1 MNKRIIEIDTEI
13 RLLKEKHNAIK
24 EELGTHL
31 QEEDNIECSHWMG
44 RRVIWKKHDIKEGK
58 TQRVIYLLRDQ
69 RDMGATIIKL
79 LEEKCIEL
87 EIDGGEPV

>member
-13 RLLKEKHNAIK
+13 RLLKEKYNCIK
-24 EELGTHL
+24 DELGTHL
-31 QEEDNIECSHWMG
+31 HDEDRIDSDFFG
-44 RRVIWKKHDIKEGK
+44 TRTVWKKNDIKEGK

-69 RDMGATIIKL
+69 RDMGASIVKL

-87 EIDGGEPV
+87 EIDGGDPV

>member
-1 MNKRIIEIDTEI
+1 MNTRVIEIDTEI
-13 RLLKEKHNAIK
+13 RLLKEKYNGIK

-31 QEEDNIECSHWMG
+31 HDDDNIVCSHWMG
-44 RRVIWKKHDIKEGK
+44 RRTIWKKNDIKEGK

-69 RDMGATIIKL
+69 RNTGWEVIQL